1 MAKKTTLTGEV
12 RALMNA
18 AENIRGIMDKVNA
31 TAKRSNYPTGAQ
43 RETVTSA
50 QELINNICRLA
61 NFIIN
66 PDATD
71 FVDEIKE
78 RGEKLMDFDGAEVA

>member
-1 MAKKTTLTGEV
+1 MTKKTTLTGEV

-18 AENIRGIMDKVNA
+18 AENIHGIVDKVNA
-31 TAKRSNYPTGAQ
+31 TAKRSHYPTGAQ

-50 QELINNICRLA
+50 KELINNICQLA
-61 NFIIN
+61 NFLIN

-71 FVDEIKE
+71 IVDEIKE
-78 RGEKLMDFDGAEVA
+78 RGETLMDFDGAEVA